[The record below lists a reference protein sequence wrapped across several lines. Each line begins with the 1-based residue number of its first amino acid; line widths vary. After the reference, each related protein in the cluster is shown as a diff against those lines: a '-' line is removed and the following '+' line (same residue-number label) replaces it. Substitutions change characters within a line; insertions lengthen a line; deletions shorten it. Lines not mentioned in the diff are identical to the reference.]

1 MSTTITLSVTAFLGI
16 IFGLINLLV
25 IGPVAWILKGA
36 VSDIKELEADHD
48 SLKERVLTEY
58 VHKAEY
64 SEDIG
69 EIKDTLNKIF
79 NKLDEKADKGRSSG

>member
-1 MSTTITLSVTAFLGI
+1 MSTTITLSMTAFLGI

-48 SLKERVLTEY
+48 KLKERVLTEY
-58 VHKAEY
+58 VHKSEY
-64 SEDIG
+64 RDDIE
-69 EIKDTLNKIF
+69 EIKESLNAIY
-79 NKLDEKADKGRSSG
+79 NKLEAKADK